1 MALAGEARRPD
12 ALEAGQL
19 TLAADEV
26 AAGGPSGG
34 GGERDGRRSGRCR
47 RSQRRGGLASSVV
60 ARRCHRCPDGGRGWR
75 RGEER
80 GRRGEVGIV
89 VEDLR
94 LQLGQLR
101 RGVETELVGED
112 GPGARV
118 DAQGVGLSPAA
129 VEGHHQPTGEPLAQR
144 VLVGRA
150 LELAHRLGVAAEREQ
165 RVEAGLQRLQ
175 PQLVPA
181 DGRRS
186 GPLLVGHVGE
196 HGTVPLRQARLEVDQ
211 RSLRIGGQRGAGG
224 GDAVLEAGGVEPVPL
239 DGQDVPRSL
248 ASQQQRITEG
258 PAQQGDVALQRV
270 DGGRRR
276 IAGPDVVDQPID
288 GDDLSAHQGEP
299 GQHGPLAG
307 PAEGQWLAV
316 ALGGDGA
323 EQADVER
330 RRALPV
336 RSHRSRRHPADS
348 TASAGSGPSSRPVA
362 GHPRRGRRAG
372 RRSPVR
378 GPG

>member
-1 MALAGEARRPD
+1 M
-12 ALEAGQL
+12 
-19 TLAADEV
+19 
-26 AAGGPSGG
+26 
-34 GGERDGRRSGRCR
+34 
-47 RSQRRGGLASSVV
+47 
-60 ARRCHRCPDGGRGWR
+60 
-75 RGEER
+75 
-80 GRRGEVGIV
+80 

-211 RSLRIGGQRGAGG
+211 RSLRIGGQRGTGG

-239 DGQDVPRSL
+239 DGQDVPRAL

-330 RRALPV
+330 RRALSRSLPPIPSPPCGLYGV
-336 RSHRSRRHPADS
+336 RRARPQLPAGRRARRRRVSGRSVIS
-348 TASAGSGPSSRPVA
+348 GSGPWMTVGCEGH
-362 GHPRRGRRAG
+362 GHPEEPVPRGGG
-372 RRSPVR
+372 R
-378 GPG
+378 